1 MKKLLIAAAF
11 LFAATLSHAEIF
23 KNVAVSSDVVV
34 STLTWTAVPAAPAA
48 WRKAILVDNYNTNS
62 ASMLFIMSQ
71 SATVPTVSTT
81 TGATLLPAD
90 PPLTIPIGDKVRLW
104 AISLHTAAEKIF
116 YQELK

>member
-34 STLTWTAVPAAPAA
+34 STQAWTAVPASNSA
-48 WRKAILVDNYNTNS
+48 WREAILIDNYNTNTG
-62 ASMLFIMSQ
+62 SMLFIMSQ
-71 SATVPTVSTT
+71 SAAVPSVSTT

-90 PPLTIPIGDKVRLW
+90 PPLVLKIGTNVRLW
-104 AISLHTAAEKIF
+104 AISLHTSAEKIF